1 MGYGGEKNIKS
12 LNLNPSNASTRKCV
26 TFHYLCRIILMTK
39 ISCRMKSKV
48 FFFCLIILFAGSCRD
63 KKSVTSGNMPVP
75 EILVANPIQKDI
87 IYTYEYPAYLEAVQT
102 VNLVA
107 RVSGFLDKMEY
118 VAGQPVKT
126 GKLLFV
132 IEPQP
137 YRDQFNAAQA
147 QMKSSEARL
156 TYAKAQY
163 ERMKEAMPS
172 RAISEIDFIQAESDY
187 HAAIANVQS
196 AKAQLNSA
204 KTNLDYCYIK
214 APFDGR
220 VSRNLVDIKNFVNG
234 SMQPVTLATMYR
246 DQLMYAYFNMAYA
259 EYQTLPPVGNPKL
272 SRDSGMMLTITDAST
287 PTRQWPGQLDY
298 SSPNVDLQTGT
309 VAIRAIIKNPKEEL
323 LSGMYVK
330 IKVPYKKVDCA
341 LLIPET
347 SIGTAQTGRYVYLVN
362 DEDKINQQIVKVGIL
377 EPDGMREI
385 ISGVS
390 PDDRYVVEAL
400 MTVRPGMTVKP
411 IRKE

>member
-1 MGYGGEKNIKS
+1 
-12 LNLNPSNASTRKCV
+12 
-26 TFHYLCRIILMTK
+26 
-39 ISCRMKSKV
+39 
-48 FFFCLIILFAGSCRD
+48 
-63 KKSVTSGNMPVP
+63 MPVP

-330 IKVPYKKVDCA
+330 IKVPYKKVDRA